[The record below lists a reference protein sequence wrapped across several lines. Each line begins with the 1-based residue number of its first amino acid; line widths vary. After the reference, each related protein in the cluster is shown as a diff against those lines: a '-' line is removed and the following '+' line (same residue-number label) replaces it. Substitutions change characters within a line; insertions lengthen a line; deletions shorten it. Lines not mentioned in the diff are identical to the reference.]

1 MHSRAI
7 TVSTLWQIGSQ
18 AVMAVLSA
26 VTVKFV
32 AIGLSQELA
41 GVYNSAYGFLQ
52 LFAILADFGLYAVSI
67 NELSKTQKKEEVLG
81 ALLTIRVFLTAL
93 SLGAAV
99 LIAWA
104 IPIWHGTP
112 LPLSISIAALVPV
125 LTLLSG
131 VLRTV
136 FQVSYRMHI
145 VFIAEVLQR
154 LVTAVLMGVV
164 IASGVRS
171 SQNIDTLHL
180 FLWLGVLGSLTLFLV
195 SFVFALRSMRVRFVF
210 AWSALR
216 PLLLRALPYGA
227 AFLCIALYRQFDLTM
242 IALLRDDFQIQNAKY
257 GFALRVAEMTY
268 LVPTFLL
275 NSALPVLSARILEK
289 RDTQAL
295 LRSTFVTLLLL
306 GLFSSIFAA
315 LWARPL
321 MHLFTDTAYLASAD
335 NPGADTALLLL
346 APSMF
351 LNMIVLFSF
360 YLLLSRHRWQPMMV
374 PMLVA
379 VLLSIVMNLFLI
391 PQYGFSGA
399 AVTLGVVHLLL
410 AGTLFPIARA
420 ALPFHF
426 PLSDIARILG
436 CGIGLALVAIL
447 LLPVLHTTVGT
458 ILGGIVAIILSG
470 CVLFLSGVHRSLIR
484 GTER

>member
-67 NELSKTQKKEEVLG
+67 NELSKSDKKEDVLG
-81 ALLTIRVFLTAL
+81 ALLTIRVALTAC
-93 SLGAAV
+93 SLGAAI
-99 LIAWA
+99 LIAWV
-104 IPIWHGTP
+104 IPIWHGTA

-125 LTLLSG
+125 LTLLAG

-136 FQVSYRMHI
+136 FQIAYRMHI

-154 LVTAVLMGVV
+154 LVTAILMSLV
-164 IASGVRS
+164 IYSGVRS
-171 SQNIDTLHL
+171 SNDSDTLHL
-180 FLWLGVLGSLTLFLV
+180 FLWLGVLGSLTLFLI
-195 SFVFALRSMRVRFVF
+195 SFVFALRSIRIRFVF
-210 AWSALR
+210 RWSALQ

-242 IALLRDDFQIQNAKY
+242 IALLRDDFQLQNAKY

-275 NSALPVLSARILEK
+275 NSALPVLSANITEK
-289 RDTQAL
+289 RDTQRL
-295 LRSTFVTLLLL
+295 LRSTLTALLLL

-321 MHLFTDTAYLASAD
+321 MHLFTDTVYLSSFQS
-335 NPGADTALLLL
+335 PGADTALLLL

-360 YLLLSRHRWQPMMV
+360 YVLLSRHRWQPMML
-374 PMLVA
+374 PMLLA
-379 VLLSIVMNLFLI
+379 VVLSIAMNLFLI
-391 PQYGFSGA
+391 PRYGFSGA

-410 AGTLFPIARA
+410 AITLFPIARA

-426 PLSDIARILG
+426 PLADLLRIACVG
-436 CGIGLALVAIL
+436 VGLILVAIL
-447 LLPVLHTTVGT
+447 LLPVLQSTIGT
-458 ILGGIVAIILSG
+458 ILGGTVALILSG
-470 CVLFLSGVHRSLIR
+470 CVLLLSGIHRSLVR
-484 GTER
+484 HEAT